1 MGLVIGTVGCVSQKP
16 VAVAPPVPNVQ
27 RALGEGQVMV
37 ESRLVQGGKTLS
49 APKIITM
56 SGREAQIFV
65 GQEQKVAG
73 AAEPVETGIKLT
85 ILPVLKDGKVTFTG
99 SCSMKEKWNVIGDV
113 RTTSTSFV
121 TREAI
126 FSGTAASGEVA
137 FLFLPGN
144 INGDESIE
152 VTLKFTLAGKVATED
167 GGGTVVDGATPGNP
181 SGFFP
186 HLAKLENDQFVPH
199 PTYISR
205 PTNHCPSGF
214 FPYPGTLAD
223 AQGFPTNTTF
233 HTLSPKQATEIQK
246 EMVLVA
252 LKELL
257 KTTHE
262 ELLQEDLGVKEKAE
276 LRDNLESI
284 RGRIDLWSR

>member
-16 VAVAPPVPNVQ
+16 VAVAPPVPDVQ

-65 GQEQKVAG
+65 GQEQTVAG
-73 AAEPVETGIKLT
+73 AVKPVETGIKLT

-152 VTLKFTLAGKVATED
+152 VTLKFTLAGTLK
-167 GGGTVVDGATPGNP
+167 
-181 SGFFP
+181 
-186 HLAKLENDQFVPH
+186 NDSLI
-199 PTYISR
+199 PT
-205 PTNHCPSGF
+205 
-214 FPYPGTLAD
+214 D
-223 AQGFPTNTTF
+223 TT
-233 HTLSPKQATEIQK
+233 HQPLSPKQATEIQK

-257 KTTHE
+257 ETTRE
-262 ELLQEDLGVKEKAE
+262 ELLQKDLGVNEKTE